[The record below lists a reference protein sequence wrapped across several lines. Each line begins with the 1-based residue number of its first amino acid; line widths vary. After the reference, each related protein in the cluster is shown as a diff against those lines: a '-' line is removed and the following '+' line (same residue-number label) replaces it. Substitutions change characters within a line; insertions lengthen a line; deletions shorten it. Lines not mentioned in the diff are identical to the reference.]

1 VKLEETQGE
10 NLYQEQ
16 PSQQHSLRRWPQTV
30 SVYFSFF
37 VIYSFLIFKKC
48 CVVIEAEDDSAKAK
62 VAEVIEEEN
71 SEIGV
76 RVRTMKASKTKG
88 KKKKWEQRT
97 RELKGRMRMKGG
109 GNLIKTQRP

>member
-1 VKLEETQGE
+1 
-10 NLYQEQ
+10 
-16 PSQQHSLRRWPQTV
+16 
-30 SVYFSFF
+30 
-37 VIYSFLIFKKC
+37 
-48 CVVIEAEDDSAKAK
+48 VVIEAEDDSAKAK

-109 GNLIKTQRP
+109 GQFDQNAEAVEESSETTDDQAR